1 MAKKLISMRNMH
13 SDEAEE
19 IRALLTEKHVDHYET
34 PEGNW
39 GISMP
44 AIWLHNEDDFERAKS
59 ILDQYHQARSERIR
73 SEYNEL
79 KREGMHRTLLDELR
93 ENPVKFIAFTALAAA
108 ILYFSVAPFIA
119 FLED

>member
-1 MAKKLISMRNMH
+1 MH
-13 SDEAEE
+13 SDEADE
-19 IRALLTEKHVDHYET
+19 IRALLTEKHVDYYET

-44 AIWLHNEDDFERAKS
+44 AIWLRDEDDFERAKGL
-59 ILDQYHQARSERIR
+59 LDEYHQARSERIR
-73 SEYNEL
+73 GEYNEL

-108 ILYFSVAPFIA
+108 ILYFSVAPFIS
-119 FLED
+119 FLDD